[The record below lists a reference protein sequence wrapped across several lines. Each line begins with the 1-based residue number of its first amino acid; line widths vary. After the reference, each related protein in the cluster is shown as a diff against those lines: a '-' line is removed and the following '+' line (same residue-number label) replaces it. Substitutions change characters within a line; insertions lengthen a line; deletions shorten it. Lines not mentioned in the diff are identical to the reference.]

1 MKNNDKTIYSIH
13 TTKQFRKSLKRV
25 EKRGYNTNLL
35 DEVVEILAK
44 GEKLPEKNKDHS
56 LRGNFIGHRECHITP
71 DWLLVYKITEKG
83 LILLLTD
90 TGTHSDLFK

>member
-1 MKNNDKTIYSIH
+1 VTKAELIDQIAEKLLVKKKDVTPIVEEVFASI
-13 TTKQFRKSLKRV
+13 
-25 EKRGYNTNLL
+25 EGA
-35 DEVVEILAK
+35 LAK

-56 LRGNFIGHRECHITP
+56 LIGDFIGHRECHIAP

-90 TGTHSDLFK
+90 TGTHSDLFG

>member
-1 MKNNDKTIYSIH
+1 MKNNDKMIYSIH

-25 EKRGYNTNLL
+25 EKRGYNTSLL
-35 DEVVEILAK
+35 NEVVEMLAK

-56 LRGNFIGHRECHITP
+56 LIGDYVGHRECHIAP
-71 DWLLVYKITEKG
+71 DWLLIYKITEKG

-90 TGTHSDLFK
+90 TGTHSDLFG